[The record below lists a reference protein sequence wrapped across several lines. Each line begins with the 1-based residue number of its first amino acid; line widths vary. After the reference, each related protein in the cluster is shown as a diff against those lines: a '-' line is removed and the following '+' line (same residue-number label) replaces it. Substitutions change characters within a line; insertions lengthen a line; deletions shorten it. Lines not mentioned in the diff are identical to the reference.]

1 MAEGHRPSFRA
12 SGSPNNGASFL
23 AYQYAGV
30 FRDQKEV
37 DDNKIDYKG
46 VTPGLKPG
54 DMKFK
59 DVDGNG
65 KINGDDQVRRTRRR
79 TLLSTGGVNLRV
91 GWKNFDLSV
100 LSRVR
105 QADCFISGPSRVISA
120 TTCSILTIINGR

>member
-1 MAEGHRPSFRA
+1 MAEGTGHPFGA

-23 AYQYAGV
+23 HTSMQV
-30 FRDQKEV
+30 FQDQKEV

-59 DVDGNG
+59 DVDGNA
-65 KINGDDQVRRTRRR
+65 R
-79 TLLSTGGVNLRV
+79 STAMTGAAEQDAGPYFQPVGVNLRV

-100 LSRVR
+100 LFPGCDRRIALYRDRV
-105 QADCFISGPSRVISA
+105 G
-120 TTCSILTIINGR
+120 